1 MPSPLKALCGMLI
14 AVLLVAPPAA
24 ADESAERSA
33 EKSTVDEVAVVAD
46 PVRLMP
52 LGDSI
57 TQGGSIG
64 GYRLDLGTS
73 LRAAGRNVDF
83 VGSLADGPGSMPD
96 RNHEGHPGWTIGQ
109 IDANVVNWLRTY
121 TPRTILLHIGTN
133 DMYGSDPAGAPR
145 RLSAL
150 VDKITSQVPGADV
163 FVSTIIPIRFAD
175 ATVRGYNAAI
185 VPLLRAKAAAG
196 KRVHVVDMYPAVPI
210 ADLPDGVHPNAT
222 GYRKMAAVWF
232 NALASV
238 PGSIGD
244 PPQPGGTCTATPK
257 VAGTWNGGFQGEVT
271 VANPTTSAIN
281 GWTVRFTLPG
291 GHTVTQTWGGTASGS
306 VTVTP
311 APYNTT
317 IAPSGS
323 VTFGFIASGAG
334 PAAIGAAT
342 CSSP

>member
-1 MPSPLKALCGMLI
+1 MSSPLKALCGVLV
-14 AVLLVAPPAA
+14 AVLLTATPALADQSIVEEPAA
-24 ADESAERSA
+24 L
-33 EKSTVDEVAVVAD
+33 AD
-46 PVRLMP
+46 PVRVMP

-64 GYRLDLGTS
+64 GYRLDLGTK
-73 LRAAGRNVDF
+73 LRAAGRTVDF
-83 VGSLADGPGSMPD
+83 VGSLSDGPSSMPD
-96 RNHEGHPGWTIGQ
+96 RNHEGHPGWTIAQ

-150 VDKITSQVPGADV
+150 VDKITAQAPSAEV

-175 ATVRGYNAAI
+175 ATVRNYNAAI

-196 KRVHVVDMYPAVPI
+196 KRVHVVDMYPAVPVS
-210 ADLPDGVHPNAT
+210 DLPDGIHPNAA
-222 GYRKMAAVWF
+222 GYSKMAAVWF
-232 NALASV
+232 NALSSV

-244 PPQPGGTCTATPK
+244 PNPPQPGGPCTATPA
-257 VAGTWNGGFQGEVT
+257 VTGSWNGGFQGEVT
-271 VANPTTSAIN
+271 VANPTASTIT

-291 GHTVTQTWGGTASGS
+291 GYTVTQIWGGTASGS
-306 VTVTP
+306 VTVTN
-311 APYNTT
+311 ALYNGT
-317 IAPSGS
+317 INPSGS
-323 VTFGFIASGAG
+323 TTFGFLASGSG
-334 PAAIGAAT
+334 TPSIGAPT

>member
-1 MPSPLKALCGMLI
+1 MLSPLKALCGAFA
-14 AVLLVAPPAA
+14 AVLLAASPAA
-24 ADESAERSA
+24 AGESV
-33 EKSTVDEVAVVAD
+33 VDEAGEVVAAA
-46 PVRLMP
+46 PVRVMP

-64 GYRLDLGTS
+64 GYRLDLGTK
-73 LRAAGRNVDF
+73 LRNAGRTVDL
-83 VGSLADGPGSMPD
+83 VGSLTDGPGSMPD
-96 RNHEGHPGWTIGQ
+96 RNHEGHPGWTIAQ

-150 VDKITSQVPGADV
+150 VDKITSQAPAADV

-175 ATVRGYNAAI
+175 ATVRNYNSAI

-210 ADLPDGVHPNAT
+210 SDLPDGIHPNAA
-222 GYRKMAAVWF
+222 GYSKMATVWF
-232 NALASV
+232 NALSSV

-244 PPQPGGTCTATPK
+244 PQQPGGSCTATPQ
-257 VAGTWNGGFQGEVT
+257 VARAWSGGFQAEVT
-271 VANPTTSAIN
+271 VTNPTTSAIT
-281 GWTVRFTLPG
+281 GWTVQFTLPG
-291 GHTVTQTWGGTASGS
+291 GHTVTQIWGGTASGS
-306 VTVTP
+306 VTVTN
-311 APYNTT
+311 ASYNGT
-317 IAPSGS
+317 ISPGGS
-323 VTFGFIASGAG
+323 ATFGFIASGPG
-334 PAAIGAAT
+334 TAAIGAAG

>member
-1 MPSPLKALCGMLI
+1 MQSPLKALCG
-14 AVLLVAPPAA
+14 ALVAIVLAASPAMADQSAVDDPAA
-24 ADESAERSA
+24 S
-33 EKSTVDEVAVVAD
+33 AD
-46 PVRLMP
+46 PVRVMP

-64 GYRLDLGTS
+64 GYRLDLGAK

-96 RNHEGHPGWTIGQ
+96 RNHEGHPGWTIAQ
-109 IDANVVNWLRTY
+109 VDANVVNWLRTY

-133 DMYGSDPAGAPR
+133 DMYGSDPGGAPR

-150 VDKITSQVPGADV
+150 VDKITAQAPGAEV

-175 ATVRGYNAAI
+175 ATVRNYNAAI

-210 ADLPDGVHPNAT
+210 SDLPDGIHPNAA
-222 GYRKMAAVWF
+222 GYSKMATVWF
-232 NALASV
+232 NALSAV

-244 PPQPGGTCTATPK
+244 PSEPGVACTATPR
-257 VAGTWNGGFQGEVT
+257 VTGTWNGGFQAEVT
-271 VANPTTSAIN
+271 VTNPAASAIA

-291 GHTVTQTWGGTASGS
+291 GHAVTQVWGGTASGS
-306 VTVTP
+306 GTVTN
-311 APYNTT
+311 ASYNGA
-317 IAPSGS
+317 IGPGAS
-323 VTFGFIASGAG
+323 VVFGFLASGPGAAAVG
-334 PAAIGAAT
+334 PASCAAA
-342 CSSP
+342 

>member
-1 MPSPLKALCGMLI
+1 MPSPLKALCGALI
-14 AVLLVAPPAA
+14 ATLLISLPAAPPAF
-24 ADESAERSA
+24 ADQ
-33 EKSTVDEVAVVAD
+33 STVEEQAD
-46 PVRLMP
+46 PVRVMP

-64 GYRLDLGTS
+64 GYRLDLGAR

-96 RNHEGHPGWTIGQ
+96 RHHEGHPGWTISQ

-150 VDKITSQVPGADV
+150 VDKITAQAPGADV

-175 ATVRGYNAAI
+175 TTVRGFNAAI

-196 KRVHVVDMYPAVPI
+196 KRVHVVDMYPAVPVS
-210 ADLPDGVHPNAT
+210 DLPDGIHPNAA
-222 GYRKMAAVWF
+222 GYSKMAAVWF
-232 NALASV
+232 TALASV
-238 PGSIGD
+238 PGSVGD
-244 PPQPGGTCTATPK
+244 PQSPGGTCTATPR
-257 VAGTWNGGFQGEVT
+257 VTGAWNGGFQAEVT
-271 VANPTTSAIN
+271 VTNSTAAALT

-291 GHTVTQTWGGTASGS
+291 GHVVTQVWGGTAGGQGTVTNADYNGALAAGASTVFGFLASGS
-306 VTVTP
+306 
-311 APYNTT
+311 
-317 IAPSGS
+317 
-323 VTFGFIASGAG
+323 GA
-334 PAAIGAAT
+334 AQVGAAT
-342 CSSP
+342 CAAA